1 MRAPLS
7 PDLKLFLSAAKCEG
21 ETKAPSAAG
30 SVRPDPRVL
39 LALTGVKSFFQQ
51 HGASN
56 KLPLTRPLSVV
67 RHFLET
73 ALSLCISSPKP
84 FRRTRI
90 RTHTH
95 SHTHTFIPPITAAL
109 TASIRR
115 WMDISKMAH

>member
-21 ETKAPSAAG
+21 ETKAPSAAR

-95 SHTHTFIPPITAAL
+95 LYPLSPPPLLLQSEGGWI
-109 TASIRR
+109 
-115 WMDISKMAH
+115 